1 MGSPLKLLAVVA
13 AALAQERPGLRS
25 QTAPLVTLPQDAGEL
40 SPAQV
45 GALRA
50 SLVDVGA
57 TAVQANADSEKF
69 PAGWLFHHRW
79 RNQTSGT
86 FSSPIG
92 VIKFDTVGGRTTAW
106 LPSAQ
111 KAGEAGKKAAAAA
124 KRGAP
129 EKKTKPAKRAKK
141 ADAAPTPAR
150 RSGRRK

>member
-1 MGSPLKLLAVVA
+1 M
-13 AALAQERPGLRS
+13 
-25 QTAPLVTLPQDAGEL
+25 
-40 SPAQV
+40 

-124 KRGAP
+124 KA
-129 EKKTKPAKRAKK
+129 
-141 ADAAPTPAR
+141 AR
-150 RSGRRK
+150 REDEARQAREEGGCGAHAGAEERAGEVGTLLFSGPSPLFELAPPPGKSSARTATTACGGA